1 MDAMHVPT
9 VAIIAED
16 HVRIGAVECGVGES
30 ADGYVLRAVL
40 GDGGPPLVVIET
52 ADGALVFASEA
63 GPQAVLEPRLQG
75 SNAQGFE
82 AGYFERLL
90 AADDD
95 PLGERVLAGGEPS
108 YQAVVALLPRL
119 IDYSFVGDPRVEER
133 AIVQPDGS
141 IDGLVGPL
149 SDLTDGEL
157 VRCGEW
163 GLLDWSLPLPVM
175 RLEPDEGPFAEQIVV
190 ATVGAEGAL
199 RVLVRR
205 RYVEGNGERLEYLG
219 LPAEDGPANEAE
231 FYEAV
236 LTAWRQRG
244 ELEERLMRVEGG
256 DSDLTASAV
265 ASLQM
270 ADLTMRGCRPRYGI
284 GVYDQERHD
293 GFPPTTLHATL
304 CLLEW
309 GDLARA
315 EDILGYYL
323 DVFVNRD
330 GSFDYYGPAVAEY
343 GQMLALAARYVQLS
357 GDLRWW
363 VARQSVLRR
372 IWQRLLDLRRRSLE
386 DEQAAPGAR
395 GLIAGLPEA
404 DYHGD
409 EEQWREYY
417 FAGDA
422 WACRGL
428 TEMARLLQRTGQDA
442 EASTIIREVQ
452 GYKADLA
459 AAIAGAKVDTE
470 GGVFVPPGPT
480 QRRPFEHMTQD
491 RHASYCNYRYF
502 AEMVSAGIVDRETMQ
517 QVFDYRR
524 SHGGELLGMTRFMG
538 HLDDWP
544 VLNYAR
550 AMLELGDVEH
560 YLLLLYSHLA
570 HHQAVGWLAAYEQ
583 VDVLPDEHGVR
594 RQRAGQVVPCQVTVP
609 LMLRWALAYELRD
622 EDVLLVAPAVA
633 HRWITGDG
641 GLQVHGLPTRWGR
654 LEFELRGSDQAVEA
668 RLRLSEGFAEEV
680 RLRIPAPPG
689 RALRGVQV
697 NGREAENLQR
707 GESIVV
713 LAPQSGGEV
722 TVTAAFR

>member
-9 VAIIAED
+9 VAIVAEH
-16 HVRIGAVECGVGES
+16 HVRIGAVECGIGEGT
-30 ADGYVLRAVL
+30 DGYVLRAVL
-40 GDGGPPLVVIET
+40 RDEQPPLAVIET
-52 ADGALVFASEA
+52 LDGTLVFASEA
-63 GPQAVLEPRLQG
+63 GPQAVLEPRLEG
-75 SNAQGFE
+75 ANAQGFQ
-82 AGYFERLL
+82 AGYFERVLEAHSDL
-90 AADDD
+90 
-95 PLGERVLAGGEPS
+95 LGERVLAGGEPS

-133 AIVQPDGS
+133 AIVRPDGS
-141 IDGLVGPL
+141 IEGLLGPL
-149 SDLTDGEL
+149 TKVPEVEL
-157 VRCGEW
+157 AQCGEW
-163 GLLDWSLPLPVM
+163 GMLDWSLPLPVM
-175 RLEPDEGPFAEQIVV
+175 RLELDEGASAEQIVV
-190 ATVGAEGAL
+190 ATVGAEGSL

-205 RYVEGNGERLEYLG
+205 RYLEGDGERLEYLG
-219 LPAEDGPANEAE
+219 LPTEGGPGNEAE

-236 LTAWRQRG
+236 LTAWRQRR
-244 ELEERLMRVEGG
+244 ELEERLMKVEGG
-256 DSDLTASAV
+256 DSDLTASVV

-270 ADLTMRGCRPRYGI
+270 AELTMRGCRPRYGI

-293 GFPPTTLHATL
+293 GFPPTTLHLVL

-323 DVFVNRD
+323 DAFVNSD

-386 DEQAAPGAR
+386 DEQAPPGAR

-480 QRRPFEHMTQD
+480 QRTPFEHMTQD
-491 RHASYCNYRYF
+491 RHASYCNYRYL
-502 AEMVSAGIVDRETMQ
+502 AEMVSAGIVDRETMR

-570 HHQAVGWLAAYEQ
+570 HHQAAGWLAAYEQ
-583 VDVLPDEHGVR
+583 VDIVPDEHGVR
-594 RQRAGQVVPCQVTVP
+594 HQRAGQVVPCQVTVP

-622 EDVLLVAPAVA
+622 QDVLLVAPAVA
-633 HRWITGDG
+633 HRWIAGEG
-641 GLQVHGLPTRWGR
+641 GLQVSGLPTRWGR
-654 LEFELRGSDQAVEA
+654 LEFELRGSDEAVEA
-668 RLRLSEGFAEEV
+668 RLRLPEGFAAEV
-680 RLRIPAPPG
+680 RLRIPAPLG

-697 NGREAENLQR
+697 NGREAENLLR
-707 GESIVV
+707 WECIVTLPPPSGEQLTVV
-713 LAPQSGGEV
+713 A
-722 TVTAAFR
+722 TF